1 VGPKKQQRAD
11 RFVGLIH
18 SRQEQLIQTAHTAN
32 RILLTDN
39 ERRKLLVKFL
49 SLRTFDSRIQE
60 EIVCY
65 LLCSYFRNHD
75 VSPFV
80 NQIKGFIFRRLTG
93 NDFLPGFIS
102 WKCRK
107 CEPFGKFGS
116 VSDLFGV
123 ARDALSGGL

>member
-1 VGPKKQQRAD
+1 
-11 RFVGLIH
+11 
-18 SRQEQLIQTAHTAN
+18 LIQTAHSAN

-49 SLRTFDSRIQE
+49 SLRTFDSGIE
-60 EIVCY
+60 EEVVCY

-80 NQIKGFIFRRLTG
+80 NQIKSFILRRLTG
-93 NDFLPGFIS
+93 NDFPPGFIY

-107 CEPFGKFGS
+107 CESFGKIGS

-123 ARDALSGGL
+123 ARSALSRVALCLLKLRQV